1 MPRNDPSDA
10 DRPALGEAGGIEVTV
25 GIDQLEVFLSADDP
39 EVREYAA
46 STLATEA
53 AERPGDVRSAV
64 PALID
69 RLEDDAAI
77 RSQATAAL
85 AAVGRSHPSAIQDGV
100 PALTDRLA
108 GSATVRAD
116 AVEAISAVAA
126 DDPLAIAES
135 VEPLTAYVTD
145 DDPAVCQ
152 RATAA
157 LAAVARESPE
167 IVAPVI
173 TDVAA
178 ATDHD
183 DLVVRANTVETL
195 ATIVE
200 AHPDVLAGEETV
212 AGQLLDRLEDDPAI
226 RADAMAAIRAS
237 AIENPDDPALEV
249 DPIAGRLSDE
259 QDDVRIDAA
268 ATLEALAAVDTVR
281 VQTGVEPLRR
291 ALSDSPAVRASA
303 ISAIRAVADALPET
317 DVDPL
322 VSTVPAVTDR
332 LEDVQPPVRLDA
344 AATLDAIGGV
354 RPAALR
360 EAIDLLAVRLQ
371 DGDGETREHAASAL
385 AAVAHEHPTDVARVV
400 PDLAGRL
407 EDEKLTIRA
416 DSARAIAAVAPT
428 KPAAVRTVVPA
439 LTSSLDT
446 ADDTVR
452 RASASALGAVA
463 LDGADDRDAVVEH
476 LAHLEAGDS
485 GLDSEL
491 DVPRLEAASDHV
503 SDGWQQGHAARS
515 LAEIAERQIAGV
527 HPAVRSLRNR
537 LESDSVTVRRAAS
550 RDLVGVASQRPRD
563 VRWAVEPIADR
574 LDDDDASV
582 RNNAA
587 IALGRLAE
595 TYPDAV
601 RDALEALF
609 VSVDDPDRTV
619 RTNVIS
625 ALASVGTTDASVR
638 CPAFSLAVA
647 ETGADDPAIRTAA
660 LEALAVLRPETGDET
675 KAAVDALLDRFGSP
689 TCTPAERSSALTTLE
704 TQLSASPETDPS
716 PMDVVLEE
724 LSADDENRARTVTQ
738 ALANVLQM
746 NPTMIDSIAAGAID
760 RLETADPALR
770 RALIGAI
777 TRGGET
783 TTRPISAVLAE
794 YVRNGE
800 TNAAADIAYLAV
812 VAPADVERG
821 DDEVSSLLE
830 HDTEIV
836 RGYATLALAAVAVV
850 GDDDGTTLQGQLE
863 TVDDRLLDVA
873 SLVVGGE
880 TPSHTDAINNQLSGL
895 GRRVESDPWAG
906 GLAILGLSILADAT
920 EELRPTAFSK
930 LATGLEA
937 DSTVVRATTASVLAT
952 MADDDTNGFE
962 RVVSAMVRAL
972 EDPDDGVRANAS
984 QALATLAASGA
995 DCLADAECDV
1005 RESLL
1010 ERRSDPEYHVRTQ
1023 ACRALGAL
1031 GSGSPASVAPL
1042 VDDPV
1047 PSVGEAATAARARL
1061 SGESAADTEHTE
1073 WRDWRMERADAAGT
1087 GAVPSGDPLSETV
1100 DFQWGF
1106 DTTELASTIP
1116 TIAGDSI
1123 YLGSDDGR
1131 VIALALE
1138 DGSERW
1144 SYQTGAAVS
1153 TSPAVV
1159 DDRVYTVNAD
1169 GMVYALEQENGERR
1183 WQVRLDSS
1191 VSVAPVVVDGVVYV
1205 GTDDGTVQAIDA
1217 DTGTADWSVEPEEP
1231 TAVTSLAVAND
1242 VVVGSAAGDVRALSR
1257 ADGEGRWHRSLE
1269 SVADQAASIVSVSI
1283 DTGTGA
1289 VIAACERGT
1298 VVALEWDD
1306 GTSRWRFDTGARLE
1320 TGPAVAH
1327 GSAYVASTDLSVYAI
1342 DLRSG
1347 AERFRFDTG
1356 GSTPTAPAVIDG
1368 VCCVGTD
1375 DGVLYA
1381 LDAADGTARWR
1392 YDTDASTPIEAVA
1405 VASGLVCTVEANS
1418 VAVLGDENAS
1428 WADRIG
1434 FSGLFTRFG
1443 TAE

>member
-10 DRPALGEAGGIEVTV
+10 DRPALGDAGGIEVTV

-64 PALID
+64 SALID
-69 RLEDDAAI
+69 RLEDEAAI
-77 RSQATAAL
+77 RSHATAAL
-85 AAVGRSHPSAIQDGV
+85 AAVARSHPSAIQDGV

-116 AVEAISAVAA
+116 AVEALNAVAV
-126 DDPLAIAES
+126 DDPLAITES

-145 DDPAVCQ
+145 DDTAVCQ

-173 TDVAA
+173 TAVAA
-178 ATDHD
+178 ATDHEQTA
-183 DLVVRANTVETL
+183 VRASTVETL
-195 ATIVE
+195 ESIVE
-200 AHPDVLAGEETV
+200 AHPEVLSGEEAVT
-212 AGQLLDRLEDDPAI
+212 ARLLDRLEDEPDI

-237 AIENPDDPALEV
+237 AIENPDDPALEI
-249 DPIAGRLSDE
+249 DPIAGRLGDE
-259 QDDVRIDAA
+259 QDGVRIDAS
-268 ATLEALAAVDTVR
+268 ATLEALATVDPVR
-281 VQTGVEPLRR
+281 VQTAVEPLRR

-303 ISAIRAVADALPET
+303 ISALRAVADTLPET

-344 AATLDAIGGV
+344 AATLDGIGGV
-354 RPAALR
+354 RPGALR
-360 EAIDLLAVRLQ
+360 EAIDSLATRLE
-371 DGDGETREHAASAL
+371 DDDVETRQHAASAL

-407 EDEKLTIRA
+407 EDAKLAIRA
-416 DSARAIAAVAPT
+416 DSARAIASVAPT
-428 KPAAVRTVVPA
+428 EPESVREVVPA
-439 LTSSLDT
+439 LASCLDT
-446 ADDTVR
+446 EDETVR
-452 RASASALGAVA
+452 RASATALGAVA
-463 LDGADDRDAVVEH
+463 FDGADDRDAVLEH
-476 LAHLEAGDS
+476 LAHLETDDS
-485 GLDSEL
+485 GLGTEL
-491 DVPRLEAASDHV
+491 DVPRLETASDHD
-503 SDGWQQGHAARS
+503 SDSWQQGHAARS
-515 LAEIAERQIAGV
+515 LAELAERQTAGV

-537 LESDSVTVRRAAS
+537 LESDSVAVRRAAS

-574 LDDDDASV
+574 LEDDDASV

-587 IALGRLAE
+587 IALGRLAV

-609 VSVDDPDRTV
+609 LSVDDPDRTV

-625 ALASVGTTDASVR
+625 ALAAVGTTDSSVR
-638 CPAFSLAVA
+638 CPAFSLAVT
-647 ETGADDPAIRTAA
+647 ETGAVDPVIRTAA
-660 LEALAVLRPETGDET
+660 LEALAVLRPETGEET
-675 KAAVDALLDRFGSP
+675 RAAVNALLDRFGSP
-689 TCTPAERSSALTTLE
+689 NCTPDERGGALTTLE
-704 TQLSASPETDPS
+704 TLLSTALETEPT
-716 PMDVVLEE
+716 PTAAVLEE
-724 LSADDENRARTVTQ
+724 LAGDDENRARTVTR
-738 ALANVLQM
+738 ALANVVQM
-746 NPTMIDSIAAGAID
+746 NPTVIDTIAPAVID
-760 RLETADPALR
+760 RLETADPPLR
-770 RALIGAI
+770 RVLIGAI
-777 TRGGET
+777 TRGEAT
-783 TTRPISAVLAE
+783 TTRPISAVLVE
-794 YVRNGE
+794 HVQEGE
-800 TNAAADIAYLAV
+800 TNAAADIAYLAA
-812 VAPADVERG
+812 VAPADVERAT
-821 DDEVSSLLE
+821 DEISSLLE
-830 HDTEIV
+830 HDSENV
-836 RGYATLALAAVAVV
+836 RGYATLSLAAVAVV
-850 GDDDGTTLQGQLE
+850 GSDDGTTLRDELE
-863 TVDDRLLDVA
+863 IVDDRLVDVA

-930 LATGLEA
+930 IATGLEA

-952 MADDDTNGFE
+952 MGDDTNGFD
-962 RVVSAMVRAL
+962 RAVPALLRTL
-972 EDPDDGVRANAS
+972 EDLDDGVRANAS

-995 DCLADAECDV
+995 DILADADGDV
-1005 RESLL
+1005 RDSLL
-1010 ERRSDPEYHVRTQ
+1010 ERQSDPAYRVRAQ
-1023 ACRALGAL
+1023 VCHLLGAL
-1031 GSGSPASVAPL
+1031 GTEPPATVAPL

-1047 PSVGEAATAARARL
+1047 PSVREAATTARNRL
-1061 SGESAADTEHTE
+1061 SSESAAVTEHTE
-1073 WRDWRMERADAAGT
+1073 WRDWRMGRADAAGT
-1087 GAVPSGDPLSETV
+1087 GSVPGGEPLSETV
-1100 DFQWGF
+1100 DFQWGY
-1106 DTTELASTIP
+1106 DTPELASTIP

-1123 YLGSDDGR
+1123 YVGDDDGR
-1131 VIALALE
+1131 VLALALE

-1144 SYQTGAAVS
+1144 GYQTGATVS

-1159 DDRVYTVNAD
+1159 ADRVYTVNAD

-1191 VSVAPVVVDGVVYV
+1191 VSIAPVVVDGVVYV
-1205 GTDDGTVQAIDA
+1205 GTDDGTVKAIDA
-1217 DTGTADWSVEPEEP
+1217 DTGTADWTVEPEEP
-1231 TAVTSLAVAND
+1231 AAVTSISVADD
-1242 VVVGSAAGDVRALSR
+1242 VVVGSAAGDVRTLSR
-1257 ADGEGRWHRSLE
+1257 ADGAVQWNRSLE
-1269 SVADQAASIVSVSI
+1269 SVAAQPASIVSLSI
-1283 DTGTGA
+1283 DTGTRA

-1298 VVALEWDD
+1298 VVALEHDD
-1306 GTSRWRFDTGARLE
+1306 GTSRWHFDTGARLE
-1320 TGPAVAH
+1320 TAPAIAH

-1342 DLRSG
+1342 DLLSG

-1392 YDTDASTPIEAVA
+1392 YDTDDGTPIEGVA
-1405 VASGLVCTVEANS
+1405 VASGLVCIVEPNG
-1418 VAVLGDENAS
+1418 VAVLGDENTS